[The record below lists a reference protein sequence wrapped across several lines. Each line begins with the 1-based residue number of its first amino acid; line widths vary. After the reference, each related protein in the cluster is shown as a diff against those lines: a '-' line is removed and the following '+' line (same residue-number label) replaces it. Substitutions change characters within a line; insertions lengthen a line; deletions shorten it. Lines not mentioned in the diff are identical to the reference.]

1 MTDFIEYKNIP
12 SQSVVDPLHFMTFK
26 DVIIHCLVSLPVS
39 RYPSLHSKVQFDR
52 YDRSQDPPLI
62 LPSVGIDRVSH
73 FLTIE
78 NTRKDCRKVCVDYCK
93 GRLTI

>member
-1 MTDFIEYKNIP
+1 
-12 SQSVVDPLHFMTFK
+12 MTFV
-26 DVIIHCLVSLPVS
+26 DVTIHCLVSLPVS
-39 RYPSLHSKVQFDR
+39 RYPSSHSKVQYDR

-62 LPSVGIDRVSH
+62 VPSVGIGSVSH

-93 GRLTI
+93 GMLAI